1 MTAIIAYIPALIIL
15 KDRVEFTI
23 LVLSETLLI
32 SKHIYE
38 VLLTCYNWAIIVVW
52 ADTFGEPVAFMIL
65 FYFVLTHRDWLCFR
79 LPSDTVV

>member
-38 VLLTCYNWAIIVVW
+38 VLLTCYNWAIIVV
-52 ADTFGEPVAFMIL
+52 
-65 FYFVLTHRDWLCFR
+65 
-79 LPSDTVV
+79 